1 MAVHRNLGSNPV
13 TSARPAKWLVNRIA
27 EIWLKG
33 RRQGESVRKGCGI
46 VNIR

>member
-13 TSARPAKWLVNRIA
+13 TSARPANWLVNRIA

-33 RRQGESVRKGCGI
+33 RRQLESVPKASGI
-46 VNIR
+46 VNMR